1 MSRYIFDL
9 KKCPKCGRFM
19 MDDSVHIQGDK
30 WKIRWRCLCGHVE
43 EEIEDA

>member
-19 MDDSVHIQGDK
+19 MDDSMRIQGG
-30 WKIRWRCLCGHVE
+30 WKIRWYCLCGYQME
-43 EEIEDA
+43 EDDD

>member
-43 EEIEDA
+43 EEIKDA